1 MDTVA
6 DVNQLQNGVR
16 GLIDRGLSV
25 SSQSLPLSEAQSLD
39 HVVYLLNEVRAPGES
54 KCPQGPDLNHCHKA
68 PHVMF

>member
-16 GLIDRGLSV
+16 GLIDRGLPV

-39 HVVYLLNEVRAPGES
+39 HVVYLLNEVSDPW
-54 KCPQGPDLNHCHKA
+54 
-68 PHVMF
+68 

>member
-6 DVNQLQNGVR
+6 DVNQLQDGVR
-16 GLIDRGLSV
+16 GLIGRGLPV

-39 HVVYLLNEVRAPGES
+39 HVVYLLNEVSDPWWIKKS
-54 KCPQGPDLNHCHKA
+54 CHKA